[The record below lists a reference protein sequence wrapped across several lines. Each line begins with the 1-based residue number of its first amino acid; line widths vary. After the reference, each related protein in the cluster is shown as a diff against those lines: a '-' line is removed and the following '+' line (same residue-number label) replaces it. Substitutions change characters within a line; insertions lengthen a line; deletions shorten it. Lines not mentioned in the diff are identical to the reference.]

1 MNWTLEGCEVDFNYM
16 GATGTGKV
24 VDARVK
30 YGGSVQYTVDLVN
43 GITLPW
49 RSEPIYRVL
58 VDNTDLLSVNG
69 VSTDSPGF

>member
-1 MNWTLEGCEVDFNYM
+1 MNWTLEGCEVDFKYM

-30 YGGSVQYTVDLVN
+30 YGGSVQYTVELVN

-49 RSEPIYRVL
+49 RSEPVYRVL